1 MLQHGRRSRLPSTG
15 THSFPSAVIIAGG
28 FGSRGAEGK
37 IAAINYARVNGVPLL
52 GLCLGFQL
60 AVVEWA
66 RNACGLEAANS
77 FEIAPDT
84 LHPVIIFM
92 PEVSKT
98 HLGGTMRVGSRETV
112 ISDSKSRSHALYAEF
127 DLLTSSNSVHE
138 RHRHR
143 YEVNPA
149 YVPKLEAAGSLMFVG
164 RDVDGERM
172 EILELGD
179 HPYFVATQFHPEF
192 KSRIMRPSPLFVGLL
207 RAAIQRQDGSS

>member
-1 MLQHGRRSRLPSTG
+1 MYLF
-15 THSFPSAVIIAGG
+15 HSAAIIAGG
-28 FGSRGAEGK
+28 FGNRGTEGK

-66 RNACGLEAANS
+66 RNACGLATANS
-77 FEIAPDT
+77 FEMAPDT
-84 LHPVIIFM
+84 LHPVVTFM

-112 ISDSKSRSHALYAEF
+112 IKDIKSRSYALYMEF
-127 DLLTSSNSVHE
+127 GQMTNNNSIHE

-149 YVPKLEAAGSLMFVG
+149 YISKLEAAGSLKFVG
-164 RDVDGERM
+164 RDVHGERM
-172 EILELGD
+172 EILELVD

-207 RAAIQRQDGSS
+207 RAAINRHDK